1 MIGTFGSRS
10 ATKLSAIA
18 FLLLS
23 ACAYNGPVT
32 ATNGSTATGGT
43 STVNVTNALGS
54 DAVKAVSDA
63 VMAALNPLHG
73 VATPAQKDA
82 AVKAGVNAG
91 LAKAQNQGKQVD
103 AKTMADLHALAMDQV
118 NKATSSQ

>member
-1 MIGTFGSRS
+1 
-10 ATKLSAIA
+10 
-18 FLLLS
+18 
-23 ACAYNGPVT
+23 
-32 ATNGSTATGGT
+32 
-43 STVNVTNALGS
+43 
-54 DAVKAVSDA
+54 
-63 VMAALNPLHG
+63 MAALNPLHG